1 MAQHM
6 SEQERNVV
14 GSALKGPV
22 YQGQPVNHKNN
33 VDTDIDFAIQGGTIH
48 PPDKSGG
55 ILYPSTPRYK
65 ISSTTPS
72 HQRINA
78 SGSSIQG
85 E

>member
-33 VDTDIDFAIQGGTIH
+33 VDTDIDFAMQGGTIH

-65 ISSTTPS
+65 LSS
-72 HQRINA
+72 
-78 SGSSIQG
+78 
-85 E
+85 

>member
-1 MAQHM
+1 MYEKTITV
-6 SEQERNVV
+6 S
-14 GSALKGPV
+14 GTKLKVKLPTT
-22 YQGQPVNHKNN
+22 
-33 VDTDIDFAIQGGTIH
+33 VDTDIDFAMQGGTIH